1 MTLRLY
7 GGSHSR
13 FRHYIEGNK
22 FFSQERLENVKVEK
36 DFWLPAPGPQEIVHR
51 KEICRVK
58 INISDR
64 RRERRQAEKKQEKL
78 FLFLLLRVKRKRD

>member
-1 MTLRLY
+1 MEFIPDFDFISKEISS
-7 GGSHSR
+7 SHR
-13 FRHYIEGNK
+13 
-22 FFSQERLENVKVEK
+22 ERLENVKVEK

-64 RRERRQAEKKQEKL
+64 RRERRQAEKK
-78 FLFLLLRVKRKRD
+78 